1 MIMSKENELTHIDEN
16 GRPRM
21 VDVST
26 KAETDRIAI
35 ARGWVKMEAET
46 LLRIKQKDLKK
57 GDVLGVAQ
65 VAGIMAAKRTSD
77 FIPMCHPLMLTGI
90 EMDFSFNDEECKVE
104 IQATVKNNG
113 KTGVEIEALTAVA
126 VAGLTIYDMCKA
138 IDRGMI
144 IGDVRLISK
153 SGGKSGTF
161 IREGEK
167 EWIK

>member
-1 MIMSKENELTHIDEN
+1 MGKENELTHIDEN
-16 GRPRM
+16 GRARM
-21 VDVST
+21 VDVSA
-26 KAETDRIAI
+26 KMETDRIAI

-46 LLRIKQKDLKK
+46 LLRIKEKDLKK

-65 VAGIMAAKRTSD
+65 VAGIMAAKKTSD

-90 EMDFSFNDEECKVE
+90 EMDFSFNDEEGKVE
-104 IQATVKNNG
+104 MQAVVKNSG

-144 IGDVRLISK
+144 IGDVRLVSK

-167 EWIK
+167 EWTK

>member
-16 GRPRM
+16 GRARM

-90 EMDFSFNDEECKVE
+90 EMDFSFNDEEGKVE
-104 IQATVKNNG
+104 IQASVKNNG